1 MQVINL
7 FPLSLVKEKI
17 LLSNT
22 IKDEMKNEILSMVL
36 DSKNENY
43 KGPIDSWTG
52 DTQGF
57 EYLYKNKKFKSLF
70 KEIKKKLVN
79 YLTHL
84 GINHNEIDLYI
95 TRSWATLSN
104 GKEKIKQ
111 HRHKQSHI
119 SFAYY
124 LKKNSED
131 SNIVFFEEFYRNE
144 IVPGIF
150 TNQTIKNK
158 GIINKFNLFNAPSID
173 INVEEDDIL
182 IFPSKSLHGTQPNK
196 LNKERI
202 SISGDVICVAKNS
215 ELLENMLPPLENWDK
230 I

>member
-1 MQVINL
+1 MPVLNL
-7 FPLSLVKEKI
+7 FPLSLIKEKI
-17 LLSNT
+17 SLNKT
-22 IKDEMKNEILSMVL
+22 IKEEMKNEILSMVL
-36 DSKNENY
+36 NSKNKNF
-43 KGPIDSWTG
+43 KGPKDSWTG

-70 KEIKKKLVN
+70 EEIKKKLLI
-79 YLTHL
+79 YLSHL
-84 GINHNEIDLYI
+84 GINNDKIDLYI
-95 TRSWATLSN
+95 TRSWATVSN
-104 GKEKIKQ
+104 GNEKIKQ

-124 LKKNSED
+124 LQKNTQD

-158 GIINKFNLFNAPSID
+158 DIIKEFNLYNAPSID
-173 INVEEDDIL
+173 IGVEEDDIL
-182 IFPSKSLHGTQPNK
+182 IFPSKSLHGTQTNK
-196 LNKERI
+196 LNKDRI

-215 ELLENMLPPLENWDK
+215 GLLENMLPPLDSWDK